1 MAGVLVPALAG
12 GLLQSAYVVVTGQA
26 GNRPI
31 AQSFVA
37 GAAPAL
43 LKGASKAIGNAAANY
58 LEGDPNLDASASES
72 ESIDSSAESSHEDD
86 PMSGRADT
94 VVKESPSKRSRAT
107 MESGMSSREALTES
121 DQTDGYAGN
130 TSDVRVNAPAWKPVP
145 ERPVT
150 MVYRKK
156 NRFFIDVTNYKNVHE
171 TFDSVAGKTSAL
183 MHCVPWKTN
192 AMYMNPDEIHD
203 LHLKSKM
210 YRYKECAFRFSNV
223 TVHTGNLA
231 GSSDPHINLSYNGI
245 LCFSGTTSRHDVGP
259 TMIVEDGGLT
269 AKHRTVQAD
278 FSNTNRNL
286 FYRPWQFN
294 IAAVPTVDSYL
305 YNTESSP
312 TVHSFRIRLPNLLDR
327 MSTKSGSLPVSEFH
341 YEMVPRWRNSKGSGA
356 PSAITARKE
365 NHVALE
371 LVQVGGGWTEKD
383 ANSFTGIFTSNSR
396 RIFFYRRRTAQH
408 SRVRH
413 VRQHRTAAQSPDEH
427 LRRRSTTEH

>member
-1 MAGVLVPALAG
+1 MAGVIGTALAG
-12 GLLQSAYVVVTGQA
+12 GLLQTAYDVVTSQG

-37 GAAPAL
+37 GAAPSL
-43 LKGASKAIGNAAANY
+43 IKGASKAIGKAAGRY
-58 LEGDPNLDASASES
+58 LEGDPNLEASASES
-72 ESIDSSAESSHEDD
+72 ESIDSSAESSLEDD
-86 PMSGRADT
+86 PMSGAD
-94 VVKESPSKRSRAT
+94 VKESPSKRARV
-107 MESGMSSREALTES
+107 EGMASREALSES
-121 DQTDGYAGN
+121 DSTDGYAGN
-130 TSDVRVNAPAWKPVP
+130 TSDVRVNAPAWKPVH

-150 MVYRKK
+150 LIYRKK
-156 NRFFIDVTNYKNVHE
+156 NRFYIDVTNYKNVFE
-171 TFDSVAGKTSAL
+171 TFDPVAGKTSAL

-203 LHLKSKM
+203 LHVKSKM

-245 LCFSGTTSRHDVGP
+245 LCFSGTTTRHDVGP
-259 TMIVEDGGLT
+259 TMIVQEGGLT

-294 IAAVPTVDSYL
+294 IAAVPTVDSYH
-305 YNTESSP
+305 YDTVSEP
-312 TVHSFRIRLPNLLDR
+312 TIHSFRIRLPNLLDR

-341 YEMVPRWRNSKGSGA
+341 YKMVPRWRNSKGSGA

-365 NHVALE
+365 NHVAPAE
-371 LVQVGGGWTEKD
+371 VSVGGGWTEKD
-383 ANSFTGIFTSNSR
+383 ANRFTGTFTKSFDTKILLQTEVSAT
-396 RIFFYRRRTAQH
+396 FPCSACMTTL
-408 SRVRH
+408 
-413 VRQHRTAAQSPDEH
+413 HRSPID
-427 LRRRSTTEH
+427 R

>member
-1 MAGVLVPALAG
+1 MAGVIGTALAG
-12 GLLQSAYVVVTGQA
+12 GLLQTAYDVVTSQG

-31 AQSFVA
+31 AQSFVT
-37 GAAPAL
+37 GAAPSL
-43 LKGASKAIGNAAANY
+43 IKGASKALGEAAASY
-58 LEGDPNLDASASES
+58 LEGDPNLEASASES
-72 ESIDSSAESSHEDD
+72 ESIDTSAESSNEDD
-86 PMSGRADT
+86 PMSGRADAD
-94 VVKESPSKRSRAT
+94 VKESPSKRSRV
-107 MESGMSSREALTES
+107 EGGMASREALTES

-156 NRFFIDVTNYKNVHE
+156 NRFYIDVTNYKNVHE

-192 AMYMNPDEIHD
+192 AMYMNPDEIAD
-203 LHLKSKM
+203 LHVKSKM

-245 LCFSGTTSRHDVGP
+245 LCFSGTTTRHDVGP
-259 TMIVEDGGLT
+259 TMIVQDGGLT

-294 IAAVPTVDSYL
+294 IAAVPTVDSYR
-305 YNTESSP
+305 YDTISSP

-327 MSTKSGSLPVSEFH
+327 MATKSGSLPVSEFH
-341 YEMVPRWRNSKGSGA
+341 YKMVPRWRNSKGSGA

-365 NHVALE
+365 NHVAPAE
-371 LVQVGGGWTEKD
+371 VRVGGGWTEKD
-383 ANSFTGIFTSNSR
+383 ANRFTGTLSSLAR
-396 RIFFYRRRTAQH
+396 RIFFYRRRTTQH
-408 SRVRH
+408 SRARL
-413 VRQHRTAAQSPDEH
+413 VRQHCTAAQSSDEH
-427 LRRRSTTEH
+427 LRPRLQTEH